1 MHSIRLAILATT
13 LSAGLL
19 AIGCGDSSS
28 SPATPTPNP
37 SPTPAGSAT
46 SVSIP
51 QNASGL
57 TRRRSIPIRSPSRS
71 ARLCVGPTP
80 ILWRTRRRQQ
90 RRMGFRNSAGG
101 SALRLHVPDGRNVS
115 VSLRDSPR
123 HGRHDCRAL
132 TGCVLGQLRGV
143 DDLRRRRPALHTT
156 LRPSICAAACRRLLL
171 VGARE
176 GKERATPRPLR

>member
-57 TRRRSIPIRSPSRS
+57 TLTAFNPNPITVS
-71 ARLCVGPTP
+71 VGTTVR
-80 ILWRTRRRQQ
+80 WTNTDSVAHTSTS
-90 RRMGFRNSAGG
+90 NSAGW
-101 SALRLHVPDGRNVS
+101 
-115 VSLRDSPR
+115 DS
-123 HGRHDCRAL
+123 GTL
-132 TGCVLGQLRGV
+132 
-143 DDLRRRRPALHTT
+143 PAGAHFDFTFQT
-156 LRPSICAAACRRLLL
+156 AGTFPYHCAIHPGM
-171 VGARE
+171 VGTIVAH
-176 GKERATPRPLR
+176 